1 LRRVPRD
8 ALAMTVTLYARRALG
23 IAAPWR
29 GAALGGPAVRV
40 VPPFSRRL
48 VGLLITPSR
57 PQGVRAVSGPDV
69 KKSGQGRLPV
79 DAEEA
84 GGHPRPTLPLVGLL
98 PTLQFDSCPKRSGG
112 AATTGQRRRLVRA
125 GRHRRRA
132 ASRRPCRHPTPAT
145 LDASVSP
152 PCSTHSERMLKRKPT
167 RIELKPEDREEYFA
181 HKKETAKPPSEVE
194 SAKPS
199 EKEVRIGLAK
209 AR

>member
-1 LRRVPRD
+1 
-8 ALAMTVTLYARRALG
+8 M
-23 IAAPWR
+23 
-29 GAALGGPAVRV
+29 
-40 VPPFSRRL
+40 
-48 VGLLITPSR
+48 
-57 PQGVRAVSGPDV
+57 
-69 KKSGQGRLPV
+69 
-79 DAEEA
+79 
-84 GGHPRPTLPLVGLL
+84 PLVGLL
-98 PTLQFDSCPKRSGG
+98 PTLQFDSSPKMRGRWLPPPTWCEVLLSSAT
-112 AATTGQRRRLVRA
+112 AAVLL
-125 GRHRRRA
+125 A
-132 ASRRPCRHPTPAT
+132 AFRPCRHPTPAT